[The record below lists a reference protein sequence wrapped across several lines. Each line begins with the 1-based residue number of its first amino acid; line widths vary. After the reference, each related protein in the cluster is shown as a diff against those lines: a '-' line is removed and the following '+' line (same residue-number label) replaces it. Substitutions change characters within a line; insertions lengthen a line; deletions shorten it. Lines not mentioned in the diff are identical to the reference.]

1 MVVGADFALQSSKAQ
16 DYPLTP
22 MSLVPVGDHSR
33 IMLVCK
39 VAAGRQKDTTEN
51 MPTQQGAPAGF
62 DSVCGRPPQNPTGSD
77 LRYDELVVYKE
88 EAVLPYAIVK
98 YNYQKVKVT
107 KVIGT
112 GVPGPGPSILDP
124 GNLPP
129 GAQHVPGRSRHMSKR
144 AVDTQTLTV
153 REAQRQCVARGGA
166 GFSFHSPHPNPP
178 GPAACQFF
186 SIAQTA
192 TSPQPADYVSSA
204 KMCQWMACRCQ
215 WQSYIVVDVA
225 AEARRL
231 EKARKLEEAQLL
243 QESGLTYHDGA
254 ISSGGNVCCEDPI
267 TVRDALH
274 RTIVDSRVL
283 GFTFDRKQLAGPL
296 TLDTQL
302 RHVFFKNKTTRAYGA
317 GWESWGMYVVETEAK
332 SGGAS
337 DATGPLLPPGTQ
349 QGAEGVALVFTAQNT
364 QDAYGGSASAMAT
377 TGGASLKTA
386 EAQSKLAAYQKVE
399 SERRKAIT
407 GGATVETAGYGD
419 GRLQSMFAYRRG
431 TIVSGGDV
439 VFAAVRNITVREA
452 MARAEAD
459 SKLLGFTFNQAAFV
473 AGALSLDTE
482 LPQVFFIPEK
492 TKKGL
497 LYEKTKIPQTNDP
510 IFRCW
515 GTYLKQG
522 AVGVDLSAKTGTQK
536 SAGGVS
542 AQDRRLQTVFAY
554 RKGAI
559 TRGADVK
566 CGDDTGGF
574 RTVPGKGFCATNIT
588 VREAMRR
595 AETDTRVLG
604 FTFSERGVGS
614 ALSLDTMLPQVFFK
628 SKTTNAS
635 ADESDGWA
643 MYVKG

>member
-1 MVVGADFALQSSKAQ
+1 M
-16 DYPLTP
+16 
-22 MSLVPVGDHSR
+22 
-33 IMLVCK
+33 
-39 VAAGRQKDTTEN
+39 
-51 MPTQQGAPAGF
+51 
-62 DSVCGRPPQNPTGSD
+62 
-77 LRYDELVVYKE
+77 
-88 EAVLPYAIVK
+88 
-98 YNYQKVKVT
+98 
-107 KVIGT
+107 
-112 GVPGPGPSILDP
+112 
-124 GNLPP
+124 
-129 GAQHVPGRSRHMSKR
+129 
-144 AVDTQTLTV
+144 
-153 REAQRQCVARGGA
+153 
-166 GFSFHSPHPNPP
+166 
-178 GPAACQFF
+178 
-186 SIAQTA
+186 
-192 TSPQPADYVSSA
+192 
-204 KMCQWMACRCQ
+204 
-215 WQSYIVVDVA
+215 
-225 AEARRL
+225 
-231 EKARKLEEAQLL
+231 
-243 QESGLTYHDGA
+243 
-254 ISSGGNVCCEDPI
+254 
-267 TVRDALH
+267 
-274 RTIVDSRVL
+274 
-283 GFTFDRKQLAGPL
+283 
-296 TLDTQL
+296 
-302 RHVFFKNKTTRAYGA
+302 
-317 GWESWGMYVVETEAK
+317 
-332 SGGAS
+332 
-337 DATGPLLPPGTQ
+337 
-349 QGAEGVALVFTAQNT
+349 
-364 QDAYGGSASAMAT
+364 
-377 TGGASLKTA
+377 
-386 EAQSKLAAYQKVE
+386 
-399 SERRKAIT
+399 
-407 GGATVETAGYGD
+407 ETAGYGD

-492 TKKGL
+492 TKKGIM
-497 LYEKTKIPQTNDP
+497 YEKTKIPQTNDP